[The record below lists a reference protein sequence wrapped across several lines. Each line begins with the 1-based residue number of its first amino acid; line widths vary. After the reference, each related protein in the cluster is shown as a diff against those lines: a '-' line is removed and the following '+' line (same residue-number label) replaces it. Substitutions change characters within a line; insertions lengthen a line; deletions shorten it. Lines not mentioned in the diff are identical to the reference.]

1 MRIFGWALLWA
12 VIGLVGGF
20 LAAVAIGLV
29 LFEVFDVSQ
38 REGAAA
44 MGLVFVIGPFVA
56 CLTALATGATAAVVT
71 RRRELRREGGDVA
84 PRQPAPR
91 GVRAAI
97 GGGLGLVGGYGAA
110 VLGLFAFY
118 QLRGTPYFTS
128 YGWALAASWAPFVT
142 AAAGCGLGLW
152 VALRDRGPA
161 AGVSG

>member
-12 VIGLVGGF
+12 VIGFVGGF
-20 LAAVAIGLV
+20 IAAVVIGAV
-29 LFEVFDVSQ
+29 LFEVFGVSQ

-56 CLTALATGATAAVVT
+56 CLTALAAAATAAVVT
-71 RRRELRREGGDVA
+71 RRRELRREGGEIA
-84 PRQPAPR
+84 PRRPAGR
-91 GVRAAI
+91 GLRAAV

-118 QLRGTPYFTS
+118 RLTGSPYFSS
-128 YGWALAASWAPFVT
+128 YAWAYAAAWAPFIT

-152 VALRDRGPA
+152 IALRNR
-161 AGVSG
+161 

>member
-20 LAAVAIGLV
+20 VAAVAIGLV
-29 LFEVFDVSQ
+29 VFEVFGVSQ

-56 CLTALATGATAAVVT
+56 CLTALAAGATAAVVT
-71 RRRELRREGGDVA
+71 RRRELRREGGDIA
-84 PRQPAPR
+84 PRPPQGR

-110 VLGLFAFY
+110 VFGLFVFY
-118 QLRGTPYFTS
+118 RLTGSPYFDS
-128 YGWALAASWAPFVT
+128 YGWALAAAWAPFAA

-152 VALRDRGPA
+152 VALRAR
-161 AGVSG
+161 